1 MSEEIDLSQFD
12 EIPDRVARAK
22 AKAEAMKKMREGG
35 SSDAPAAEEKP
46 AEAAAPEAA
55 APEPATAE
63 AAPAE
68 VASEGG
74 GEAEV
79 DLSEFDQITD
89 RVARGRAKAEAIKKA
104 RTGGGGAA
112 TGGGAAPAKK
122 APAKKAAASAGDR
135 AAAARALTDKGD
147 GPAQVIVQTSPAPPG
162 IRPGP
167 DRILPLA
174 TGGITTRRGFFSW
187 LTLAW
192 VSFAVA
198 TTAALAATGRFLF
211 PNVLFEPPQSF
222 KIGFP
227 ENYDLG
233 VDERWKDKF
242 SVWVVKEKT
251 QMYALISVC
260 THLGCTPNWL
270 AGDAKFKCPCH
281 GSGFYSTG
289 INFEGPAPRPL
300 ERARI
305 VLSEDG
311 QILIDKNTKYQWEKG
326 QWENPESFLKLI

>member
-12 EIPDRVARAK
+12 DIPDRVARGK
-22 AKAEAMKKMREGG
+22 AKAEAIKKMREGG
-35 SSDAPAAEEKP
+35 ASDPPSAPVAEEKP
-46 AEAAAPEAA
+46 AEAP
-55 APEPATAE
+55 PPDE

-68 VASEGG
+68 EAPVAAASEGG
-74 GEAEV
+74 GEPEV
-79 DLSEFDQITD
+79 DLSEFDSITD
-89 RVARGRAKAEAIKKA
+89 RVARGKAKAEAMRKA
-104 RTGGGGAA
+104 RSGGGGA
-112 TGGGAAPAKK
+112 TGGAAPAKK
-122 APAKKAAASAGDR
+122 APAKKATAGAGDR

-147 GPAQVIVQTSPAPPG
+147 GPAQVIVQTSPSPPG

-192 VSFAVA
+192 VSFGVA

-242 SVWVVKEKT
+242 SVWVIKEKS

-270 AGDAKFKCPCH
+270 AGEAKFKCPCH

-305 VLSEDG
+305 VLAEDG

>member
-12 EIPDRVARAK
+12 DIPDRVARAK
-22 AKAEAMKKMREGG
+22 AKAEAIKKMREGG
-35 SSDAPAAEEKP
+35 GAEDGSDVEVSKHEIASEAEASAEESAKAAPAAEE
-46 AEAAAPEAA
+46 
-55 APEPATAE
+55 
-63 AAPAE
+63 
-68 VASEGG
+68 G
-74 GEAEV
+74 GEGEV
-79 DLSEFDQITD
+79 DLSELDGITD
-89 RVARGRAKAEAIKKA
+89 RVARAKAKAEAIRKSK
-104 RTGGGGAA
+104 GGD
-112 TGGGAAPAKK
+112 AAPAKQ
-122 APAKKAAASAGDR
+122 APAKKAAAKKAGTAADR
-135 AAAARALTDKGD
+135 AAAARALTDG
-147 GPAQVIVQTSPAPPG
+147 GEAQVVVQTTPVPPN

-167 DRILPLA
+167 ERIVPVIE
-174 TGGITTRRGFFSW
+174 GGITTRRGFFSW

-242 SVWVVKEKT
+242 SIWIVKEKK
-251 QMYALISVC
+251 QMTALISVC

-270 AGDAKFKCPCH
+270 AGESKFKCPCH
-281 GSGFYSTG
+281 GSGFFMTG

-305 VLSEDG
+305 VLAEDG
-311 QILIDKNTKYQWEKG
+311 QILVDKTQKYQWEKG
-326 QWENPESFLKLI
+326 QWENPEAFLKLI